1 MTRYLK
7 HTEVAQKLGV
17 TNKDVILKIKSG
29 ELPAVRFSRKIFL
42 IETNSLENFINNKS
56 VQVRTI

>member
-7 HTEVAQKLGV
+7 HTEVAKKLGV

-29 ELPAVRFSRKIFL
+29 EIPAVRFSRKIFL
-42 IETNSLENFINNKS
+42 IETHNLENFINNKS
-56 VQVRTI
+56 VQVRTL